1 MSFDAPEESLLK
13 TLLEKE
19 EVLET
24 SIYSFYHNVFLL
36 IQKKLHHLIQN
47 EIFICKCFQYGI
59 G

>member
-36 IQKKLHHLIQN
+36 I
-47 EIFICKCFQYGI
+47 
-59 G
+59 